1 MPRPKKTD
9 RPVEK
14 HLPLPTSLVAEVELR
29 LFSELEDKVPHGA
42 WSKLVAQLLHE
53 WVARTPVA
61 NAPQ

>member
-29 LFSELEDKVPHGA
+29 LYSELEGKVPHGA
-42 WSKLVAQLLHE
+42 WSKLITQLLQE
-53 WVARTPVA
+53 WVARVPVP